1 MKANVHDI
9 FKIISKQSIG
19 TEDIFSLSQMYMPI
33 IGIDSFSLYVT
44 LTTLKE
50 NEKYSFKKLLD
61 LLNLGG
67 LTLLKKAFS
76 KLEAVALLKTYYHE
90 QRGYLFRLLSPLP
103 RILFLENTLLSSFL
117 SSQIGEVEFERLRGE
132 VKIPQI
138 RGYQEKTKTFDEVY
152 KVENKTIGDL
162 FSQLFK
168 VKSNNQVQVKNSD
181 FDYLFFKMGFDTGFI
196 DQKLLDDE
204 EFKQNI
210 LNISYNYQLNEEEMM
225 DVILKTITIDKD
237 LKYEDISKN
246 ARSYYQKKNK
256 KTAPSF
262 VTKEADVFINS
273 VTDETQYRF
282 IQALESLTPE
292 QLLRQINGDIKPA
305 VSELKLIEDLT
316 KNTGFPPSIIYIMI
330 LFVHNE
336 KEGTLP
342 GYNYFEKI
350 ANTWARA
357 GLKTPMDVLA
367 YLNKAPTT
375 TKKTYSKKQSKTKL
389 PEWYNQYEKQ
399 LDQLSEKEDQLSDTE
414 IEKILEE
421 ARKLS

>member
-1 MKANVHDI
+1 MKATVHDV
-9 FKIISKQSIG
+9 FKIITKQCIG
-19 TEDIFSLSQMYMPI
+19 AEDLFSLTQMYMPI
-33 IGIDSFSLYVT
+33 IGIDSFSLYIT

-61 LLNLGG
+61 MLNLGG
-67 LTLLKKAFS
+67 LSLLKKAFS
-76 KLEAVALLKTYYHE
+76 KLEAVALMKTYYHE
-90 QRGYLFRLLSPLP
+90 QRGYIFRLLSPLP
-103 RILFLENTLLSSFL
+103 RTLFLENTLLTSFL

-138 RGYQEKTKTFDEVY
+138 RGYQEQTKTFDEVY
-152 KVENKTIGDL
+152 AVDNKTIGDL

-168 VKSNNQVQVKNSD
+168 AKTSTQVQVKNPD
-181 FDYLFFKMGFDTGFI
+181 FDYIFFKMGFDTSFI
-196 DQKLLDDE
+196 DQKILDDE

-225 DVILKTITIDKD
+225 DVVLKTITVDKD

-246 ARSYYQKKNK
+246 ARIKYQSKNK

-262 VTKEADVFINS
+262 VTKEADAFINS
-273 VTDETQYRF
+273 VTDETQYKF
-282 IQALESLTPE
+282 FQMVENLTPE
-292 QLLRQINGDIKPA
+292 QLLQQLNGGIKPA
-305 VSELKLIEDLT
+305 VSELKLFEDLSRS
-316 KNTGFPPSIIYIMI
+316 TGFPPSIINMMI
-330 LFVHNE
+330 LLVNNE
-336 KEGTLP
+336 KGGKLP

-357 GLKTPMDVLA
+357 GLKTPLDVLN
-367 YLNKAPTT
+367 YLNKEESTS
-375 TKKTYSKKQSKTKL
+375 KKTYTKKQTKAKL
-389 PEWYNQYEKQ
+389 PEWYDQYEKQ
-399 LDQLSEKEDQLSDTE
+399 LDQLSEKEEQLSDNE